1 MDATDEG
8 KGTWSSA
15 VWQSGGCDGRG
26 EEIVVV
32 YEVAGIQRGG
42 ELVGRGRQRVCRRDR
57 ECAWIFF
64 ISISGTAGKEM
75 GKRYNKEKKKRDNG
89 GTGIGRGSR
98 GERCMKEK
106 KEKGTQRDS
115 PDRFSAGLVEPLD
128 REVLKLRL
136 KESRVEREREGK
148 ASTGERE
155 ITREEGE
162 SEMR

>member
-1 MDATDEG
+1 MRLD
-8 KGTWSSA
+8 
-15 VWQSGGCDGRG
+15 
-26 EEIVVV
+26 
-32 YEVAGIQRGG
+32 
-42 ELVGRGRQRVCRRDR
+42 
-57 ECAWIFF
+57 FF

-162 SEMR
+162 SEMW